1 MSAAGED
8 NVNNRNPN
16 NIIFTVKDT
25 KLYVPPVTLSVRDN
39 KKLSKYLSKGFER
52 SVYLNKHKIKFDNKN
67 TINEFRYFLESN
79 VVGVNR
85 LFVLVYT
92 NHGDNS
98 KRFNARKHY
107 LPDGI
112 IKNYNVII
120 NGKNFYDQAIDSD
133 LKWCEEIRNLTT
145 GQGEDYTTRCLLDYE
160 YIKNHDKLIAVNL
173 SRQKKLVAAPKAIQ
187 QIEFVGQFKN

>member
-52 SVYLNKHKIKFDNKN
+52 SVYLNKHKTKFDNKN

-92 NHGDNS
+92 NHGYNS
-98 KRFNARKHY
+98 KRFNAQKHY

-112 IKNYNVII
+112 MKNYDGII

-160 YIKNHDKLIAVNL
+160 YIKYHGKLIVVNL